1 MTDIEIDA
9 VLKSAADRGE
19 LPGVVALAGTDT
31 GTIYEGAFGKRDL
44 SAPATM
50 TIDTV
55 FWVASMTKAVVS
67 AAAMQMFEQGKV
79 GLDQN
84 LGEILPEL
92 AKAQVLEGWGDRGE
106 PKLRPARKPI
116 TLRYLLTHTA
126 GFSYE
131 MWNADIGR
139 YQEHA
144 GLPGIISCQN
154 KALET
159 PLVAEPGTRWEYG
172 INIDFA
178 GKLVEKLSGQK
189 LDAYLQDHMFGPLG
203 MTETGFTIRPDQ
215 RPRLARMHARMPDGS
230 LSPID
235 FELPQ
240 EPEFHMGGGGLY
252 STGHD
257 YLAFCRMILC
267 KGSLAGRQVLKPETV
282 AIMGQNHIGDLVVT
296 KLISVAAQ
304 ATNDAEFFPGMV
316 KKWGFGF
323 MISTE
328 AVPHRRAANS
338 LCWAGLGNTYFWID
352 PASRI
357 CGVILTQILPFA
369 DEKVLALYDAFES
382 AVYAQEQQQAA

>member
-1 MTDIEIDA
+1 MTDIAIDA
-9 VLKSAADRGE
+9 VLKSAVDRGDV
-19 LPGVVALAGTDT
+19 PGVVASAGTDA

-44 SAPATM
+44 STSAAM

-67 AAAMQMFEQGKV
+67 VAAMQMFDQGKV
-79 GLDQN
+79 GLDHN

-92 AKAQVLEGWGDRGE
+92 AKAQVLEGWDDRGE

-116 TLRYLLTHTA
+116 TLRHLLTHTA

-144 GLPGIISCQN
+144 GLPGIISCEN

-189 LDAYLQDHMFGPLG
+189 LDAYLQDHVFEPLG
-203 MTETGFTIRPDQ
+203 MTETGFRIRPDQ

-235 FELPQ
+235 FEIPQ
-240 EPEFHMGGGGLY
+240 DPEFHMGGGGLY
-252 STGHD
+252 STGPD

-267 KGSLAGRQVLKPETV
+267 KGGLAGRQVLKPETV
-282 AIMGQNHIGDLVVT
+282 AMMGQNHIGALVVT
-296 KLISVAAQ
+296 KLVSVATQ

-316 KKWGFGF
+316 KKWGLGF

-352 PASRI
+352 PASRV

-369 DEKVLALYDAFES
+369 DEKVLALYDAFET
-382 AVYAQEQQQAA
+382 AVYAQGQREAA

>member
-1 MTDIEIDA
+1 MTDIAIGA
-9 VLKSAADRGE
+9 VLKSAADRGDV
-19 LPGVVALAGTDT
+19 PGVVALAGTDVE
-31 GTIYEGAFGKRDL
+31 TIYEGAFGKRDL
-44 SAPATM
+44 SAPAAM
-50 TIDTV
+50 KIDTV
-55 FWVASMTKAVVS
+55 FWVASMTKAIVS
-67 AAAMQMFEQGKV
+67 VAAMQMFEQGKV

-92 AKAQVLEGWGDRGE
+92 ARAQVLEGWDDMGE
-106 PKLRPARKPI
+106 PKLHPARKPI
-116 TLRYLLTHTA
+116 TLRHLLTHTA

-144 GLPGIISCQN
+144 GLPGIISCQT

-159 PLVAEPGTRWEYG
+159 PLIAEPGTRWEYG

-189 LDAYLQDHMFGPLG
+189 LDAYLEDHIFEPLG
-203 MTETGFTIRPDQ
+203 MTETGFRIRPDQ
-215 RPRLARMHARMPDGS
+215 RARLARMHARMPDGS

-235 FELPQ
+235 FEIPQ
-240 EPEFHMGGGGLY
+240 DPEFHMGGGGLY
-252 STGHD
+252 STGPD

-282 AIMGQNHIGDLVVT
+282 AMMSQNHIGALVVT
-296 KLISVAAQ
+296 KLVSVAAQ

-316 KKWGFGF
+316 KKWGLGF

-328 AVPHRRAANS
+328 AVPQRRAANS

-352 PASRI
+352 PASRV

-369 DEKVLALYDAFES
+369 DEKVLALYDAFET